1 VKRQRFYLTML
12 LILLSAVAVSA
23 ADISGKWVAQV
34 PGRQGDPIETTFT
47 FKVDA
52 GKLTGTVSANY
63 GGQAREQQIT
73 EGKVSGDDVTFVT
86 VFSFPGGGGGGGG
99 EMKFVY
105 KGKVAGSEI
114 KLSRSF
120 EGGPGGGGGGG
131 MPAQEFVAKKVN

>member
-1 VKRQRFYLTML
+1 MKRQALFLTML
-12 LILLSAVAVSA
+12 LILLSAVVVQA

-34 PGRQGDPIETTFT
+34 PGRQGDPVETTFT

-52 GKLTGTVSANY
+52 GKLTGSVSANY

-73 EGKVSGDDVTFVT
+73 EGKVSADDVTFVT
-86 VFSFPGGGGGGGG
+86 VLSFPGGGGGGGG
-99 EMKFVY
+99 EMNFVY

>member
-1 VKRQRFYLTML
+1 MKRQGLYLTIL
-12 LILLSAVAVSA
+12 LILLSAFAVQA

-34 PGRQGDPIETTFT
+34 LGRQGDPVETTFT

-63 GGQAREQQIT
+63 GGQAREQQIS
-73 EGKVSGDDVTFVT
+73 EGKVTGDDVAFVT
-86 VFSFPGGGGGGGG
+86 VLTFPGGGGGG

>member
-1 VKRQRFYLTML
+1 MKKQGLYLTMW
-12 LILLSAVAVSA
+12 LILLSAFTVQA

-34 PGRQGDPIETTFT
+34 PGRQGDPVETTFT

-63 GGQAREQQIT
+63 GGQAREQQIS
-73 EGKVSGDDVTFVT
+73 EGKVSGDDVAFVT
-86 VFSFPGGGGGGGG
+86 VFSFPGGGGGGG